1 MDLESISTYIGSEF
15 VDTFEAADDLDSA
28 EDFERVLIV
37 IVMFAVL
44 WLVGIAVIMGC
55 TVRRKLMVPKNEKK
69 LTELERQK
77 KARRYL
83 VRRQQCASTWSTT
96 CPRCFLPYSPTSLS
110 SDAS

>member
-44 WLVGIAVIMGC
+44 WSVGTFVILR
-55 TVRRKLMVPKNEKK
+55 VF
-69 LTELERQK
+69 
-77 KARRYL
+77 
-83 VRRQQCASTWSTT
+83 CA
-96 CPRCFLPYSPTSLS
+96 
-110 SDAS
+110 